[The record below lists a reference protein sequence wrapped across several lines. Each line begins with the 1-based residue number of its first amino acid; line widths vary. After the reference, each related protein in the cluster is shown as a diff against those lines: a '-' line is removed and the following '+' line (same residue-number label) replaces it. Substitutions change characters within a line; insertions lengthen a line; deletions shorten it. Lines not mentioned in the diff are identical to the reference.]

1 MTRIFVQGSLS
12 PGAMDS
18 VVAISR
24 QSVTTVHVG
33 TSIISCPDIVSSG
46 YQSDELETPLSED
59 PPKRPT
65 RVRFRSR
72 VRITSGLHPHRH
84 KSNSEQDRCASLT
97 PSSSTSGSPSSSI
110 SAPLRTQAEDEASNP
125 GWGTLGQRVS
135 ILAQRNAD
143 RRLKVHQRREY
154 LAALTSQRGVPGD
167 TRGLVANERTPLT
180 SSVLSS
186 SYLHGEMI
194 DPDSIET
201 EAEMFSREID
211 LVFGSWPN
219 RLLNHQVYLISQKS
233 VIPG

>member
-1 MTRIFVQGSLS
+1 
-12 PGAMDS
+12 MDS

-33 TSIISCPDIVSSG
+33 TSIVSYPDMVSSG

-59 PPKRPT
+59 PPKRPP

-72 VRITSGLHPHRH
+72 VRITSGLHRH
-84 KSNSEQDRCASLT
+84 KSNSEQNCASLT

-110 SAPLRTQAEDEASNP
+110 SAPLRTQAEDEASKP

-143 RRLKVHQRREY
+143 RRLKVRQRQES

-167 TRGLVANERTPLT
+167 NCGLVANERTPLT
-180 SSVLSS
+180 SSFLSS

-194 DPDSIET
+194 DPDVVET

-219 RLLNHQVYLISQKS
+219 RLLNHQVYFISQKS
-233 VIPG
+233 VTPG